1 MIIGLT
7 GENCA
12 GKGTAADYLAKR
24 SFYYYS
30 LSDAIREELAARGI
44 EITRENLIRVGN
56 ELREKF
62 GAGILAER
70 ILEKV
75 QKQSDKNF
83 VVDSF
88 RTPAEVEV
96 FRKVKDFTLVYV
108 TASPKVRFERMKKRQ
123 REGDPNTFE
132 AFLKIEEQ
140 EAKNEDKAKQNTHAT
155 YKLADKKVENENDFK
170 GFQLS
175 LDELLAGI
183 SKDFV
188 PDRPSWDQYFM
199 SIAKMV
205 ASRSN
210 CIKRKVAA
218 VIVKD
223 KRIVST
229 GYNGTPK
236 GCVNCN
242 EGGCPRCN
250 SFAESGKNLSDCL
263 CSHAEENAIAQAA
276 YHGIAVK
283 GSTIYVTFSPCLTCA
298 RMIINSGMKEV
309 IYNAD
314 YPMTEATSQLF
325 KQAGVVMRQY
335 KLE

>member
-12 GKGTAADYLAKR
+12 GKGTAAEYLMKR

-30 LSDAIREELAARGI
+30 LSDAIREELVQAGE
-44 EITRENLIRVGN
+44 EITREGLIRKGN

-62 GAGILAER
+62 GAGVLAER
-70 ILEKV
+70 ILAKIKKDEG
-75 QKQSDKNF
+75 KNY

-88 RTPAEVEV
+88 RNPGEVEA
-96 FRKVKDFTLVYV
+96 FRERKDFFLLYV
-108 TASPKVRFERMKKRQ
+108 TASAKVRFERMKGRK
-123 REGDPNTFE
+123 REGDPNTLE
-132 AFLKIEEQ
+132 AFLKIEEA
-140 EAKNEDKAKQNTHAT
+140 EAKNEEKTKQNTHAT
-155 YKLADKKVENENDFK
+155 YAMAEKKVQNEADLK
-170 GFQLS
+170 GFYLA
-175 LDELLAGI
+175 LDGVLAGI
-183 SKDFV
+183 SKEFV
-188 PDRPSWDQYFM
+188 PDRPSWDEYFM
-199 SIAKMV
+199 RIAKMV

-229 GYNGTPK
+229 GYNGTPR
-236 GCVNCN
+236 GCKNCN

-250 SFAESGKNLSDCL
+250 NFSESAKNLDECL

-283 GSTIYVTFSPCLTCA
+283 ESTIYVTFSPCLTCA
-298 RMIINSGMKEV
+298 RMIINSGIKEV
-309 IYNAD
+309 VYNAD
-314 YPMTEATSQLF
+314 YPMTEATTALL
-325 KQAGVVMRQY
+325 KQAGVMMRQY
-335 KLE
+335 KVE